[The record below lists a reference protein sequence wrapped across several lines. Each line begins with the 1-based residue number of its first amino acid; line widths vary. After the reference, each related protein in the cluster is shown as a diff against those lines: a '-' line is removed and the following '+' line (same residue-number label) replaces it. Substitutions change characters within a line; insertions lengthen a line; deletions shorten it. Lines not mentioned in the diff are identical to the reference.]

1 MARQHEKVLLVEGA
15 EDQRV
20 IPELVEANGIQWGD
34 REKDWIV
41 QIKSMDGVE
50 NLLNKQRINVHL
62 KSSALKVLG
71 IILDADDEPADRWQ
85 SMRNCLLERYPE
97 IPEELPATGLIH
109 GNPGEIKVGVW
120 MMPDNR
126 ERGML
131 ETFLQFLLPE
141 SGKELWTFSEQS
153 CRQAKESGASFK
165 DCHLD
170 KAKIHTWLAWRNPPG
185 RQLHNAITE
194 RILSPAS
201 PQAAVFM
208 RWFQDLFQVVAT
220 GDTGGRGE
228 VCNEKHG
235 S

>member
-1 MARQHEKVLLVEGA
+1 MNYEKVLLVEGE
-15 EDQRV
+15 EDKRV
-20 IPELVEANGIQWGD
+20 IPEFVEANGVPWGD
-34 REKDWIV
+34 RPKDWIV
-41 QIKSMDGVE
+41 EIRALGSVE
-50 NLLNKQRINVHL
+50 SLLNKEEISIQL
-62 KSSALKVLG
+62 KTSDTLKILG
-71 IILDADDEPADRWQ
+71 IILDADDVPVKRWQ

-141 SGKELWTFSEQS
+141 NGRELWDFSEQS
-153 CRQAKESGASFK
+153 CRKAKESGASFK

-170 KAKIHTWLAWRNPPG
+170 KAKIHTWLAWQNPPG

-208 RWFQDLFQVVAT
+208 RWFKDLF
-220 GDTGGRGE
+220 E
-228 VCNEKHG
+228 V
-235 S
+235 

>member
-1 MARQHEKVLLVEGA
+1 MNHEKVLLVEGE
-15 EDQRV
+15 EDKRV
-20 IPELVEANGIQWGD
+20 IPEFVEANGVQWGD
-34 REKDWIV
+34 RPKDWIV
-41 QIKSMDGVE
+41 EIRILGSVE
-50 NLLNKQRINVHL
+50 RLLNKEEISIQL
-62 KSSALKVLG
+62 KTSDTLKILG
-71 IILDADDEPADRWQ
+71 IILDADDAPFKRWQ
-85 SMRNCLLERYPE
+85 SMRNCLLDRYPD

-126 ERGML
+126 ARGML

-141 SGKELWTFSEQS
+141 NGRELWEFSEQS

-170 KAKIHTWLAWRNPPG
+170 KAKIHTWLAWQNPPG

-194 RILSPAS
+194 HILSPAS

-208 RWFQDLFQVVAT
+208 QWFRDLF
-220 GDTGGRGE
+220 E
-228 VCNEKHG
+228 V
-235 S
+235 